1 MDIQTDTDKKYFILH
16 CIPQRI
22 WDCRLE
28 QRTKNNFKGVN
39 YLVNFKTYPLKIND
53 LMKLVN

>member
-22 WDCRLE
+22 WDCSLE
-28 QRTKNNFKGVN
+28 QRTKNNFKGV
-39 YLVNFKTYPLKIND
+39 K
-53 LMKLVN
+53 